1 MTERS
6 AREKPPPRIYH
17 DHLRRLYRMY
27 NCREYVHPDP
37 LEFLFSYPDV
47 KDREIVALVS
57 ASLAYGAVRQILR
70 SVRAVLE
77 RLESPHAFLMAA
89 SEGSLKAQFRDFKH
103 RFTTGEELAMMLFG
117 IKRVL
122 KQWESLE
129 SCFCAG
135 LEDEHDTVIP
145 ALTGLVRELA
155 AGFPGRPRSLLPS
168 PSAGSACK
176 RHNLFLRWMVRR
188 DAVDPGGWD
197 RVPRSKL
204 VVPVDVH
211 MHRLSLRL
219 GLTKRK
225 QADLRTA
232 LEITQAFRT
241 IEPEDPVRYDFC
253 LTRLGIRDDTD
264 LDRFISECK
273 GVCCEVT
280 VEAGD
285 PSSW

>member
-1 MTERS
+1 MTQRS
-6 AREKPPPRIYH
+6 ARDEERTAIYR
-17 DHLRRLYRMY
+17 DRLLRLYRLY

-37 LEFLFSYPDV
+37 LEFLFDYPDV
-47 KDREIVALVS
+47 RDREIVALVA

-70 SVRAVLE
+70 SVRSVLE
-77 RLESPHAFLMAA
+77 HVESPRAFLMAA
-89 SEGSLKAQFRDFKH
+89 SGSSLRQTFRDFKH
-103 RFTTGEELAMMLFG
+103 RFTTGQELAMMLFG

-122 KQWESLE
+122 ERWGSLE

-135 LEDEHDTVIP
+135 LKDEHDTVIP
-145 ALTGLVRELA
+145 ALTGLVKELA
-155 AGFPGRPRSLLPS
+155 VVFPSRPRSLLPS
-168 PSAGSACK
+168 PEAGSACK

-197 RVPRSKL
+197 SVPRSKL

-219 GLTKRK
+219 GLTKRR

-232 LEITQAFRT
+232 LEITEAFRS

-264 LDRFISECK
+264 LEHFVAQCR
-273 GVCCEVT
+273 GPCCEVPDSS
-280 VEAGD
+280 GD
-285 PSSW
+285 V

>member
-1 MTERS
+1 MTVVNPGEEPS
-6 AREKPPPRIYH
+6 VTIYH

-57 ASLAYGAVRQILR
+57 SSLAYGAVRQILR
-70 SVRAVLE
+70 SVRSVLE
-77 RLESPHAFLMAA
+77 RLESPHAFLITA
-89 SEGSLKAQFRDFKH
+89 SEDSLKARFRDFKH
-103 RFTTGEELAMMLFG
+103 RFTTGEELAMMLLG
-117 IKRVL
+117 IKQVL
-122 KQWESLE
+122 KQWGSLE

-135 LEDEHDTVIP
+135 LKDEHDTVIP
-145 ALTGLVRELA
+145 ALTGLVRELTA
-155 AGFPGRPRSLLPS
+155 AFPGRPRSLLPS
-168 PSAGSACK
+168 PAAGSACK

-188 DAVDPGGWD
+188 DAVDPGGWE

-232 LEITQAFRT
+232 LEVTAAFRI

-264 LDRFISECK
+264 LERFVSECR
-273 GVCCEVT
+273 GSCCDVIT
-280 VEAGD
+280 AGAG
-285 PSSW
+285 PLS